1 MIGATSL
8 ATRIDLAGVAPPPT
22 THGTI
27 ALFNLEAQI
36 DSLQR
41 DVRSDRGTVE
51 GRAALSELITL
62 HGLIVGRVAEYERAE
77 AIVDWLVRD
86 AACEP
91 AAILA
96 RARIRAVF
104 HRFADALDDLDR
116 AEGLSLD
123 AESANG
129 ERAAIFQA
137 QGRYDEAR
145 AIREEAA
152 KHRPSFETVGALA
165 GLWAERGEIDAA
177 ERLYEESL
185 RLYRGV
191 SPFPLALL
199 EFQRGLMW
207 MTNGLLDEAR
217 TSFDTALRRVPA
229 YVPAQG
235 HLAEV
240 EAALG
245 DMESAIA
252 RLYPLAISSDDPDY
266 AGQLS
271 RILAD
276 VGRADESGRW
286 HRLAAERYEELVAA
300 HPEAFADHAAEFWLA
315 AGTDPQKALH
325 LARVNFDVRQ
335 TPRARDLL
343 RQAVVATGRTV
354 HPGRAL

>member
-8 ATRIDLAGVAPPPT
+8 ATRVDLAGIARPPT

-27 ALFNLEAQI
+27 ALFNLGAQI
-36 DSLQR
+36 DSLQQ
-41 DVRSDRGTVE
+41 DVRTDRGTVE
-51 GRAALSELITL
+51 GRAALAELITL
-62 HGLIVGRVAEYERAE
+62 HGLMVGRVAEYERAE
-77 AIVDWLVRD
+77 KIVDQLMRD
-86 AACEP
+86 AASEP
-91 AAILA
+91 AASLA

-104 HRFADALDDLDR
+104 HRFAEALDELDR
-116 AEGLSLD
+116 AERLSLD
-123 AESANG
+123 AETADG

-137 QGRYDEAR
+137 LGRYDEAR
-145 AIREEAA
+145 VIREEAA
-152 KHRPSFETVGALA
+152 KRRPSFETIGALA
-165 GLWAERGEIDAA
+165 GLWAERGDIDAA
-177 ERLYEESL
+177 ERLYEDSL

-199 EFQRGLMW
+199 DFQRGLMR
-207 MTNGLLDEAR
+207 MRNGLLDEAR
-217 TSFDTALRRVPA
+217 TSFDTALCRVPA

-240 EAALG
+240 EAELG
-245 DMESAIA
+245 DIETAIA

-276 VGRADESGRW
+276 VGRADESRRW
-286 HRLAAERYEELVAA
+286 RELAAARYDELVAA

-315 AGTDPQKALH
+315 AGTDPLKALR
-325 LARVNFDVRQ
+325 LARMNFDVRQ

-343 RQAVVATGRTV
+343 RQAVKATGRTV
-354 HPGRAL
+354 RPGRAL